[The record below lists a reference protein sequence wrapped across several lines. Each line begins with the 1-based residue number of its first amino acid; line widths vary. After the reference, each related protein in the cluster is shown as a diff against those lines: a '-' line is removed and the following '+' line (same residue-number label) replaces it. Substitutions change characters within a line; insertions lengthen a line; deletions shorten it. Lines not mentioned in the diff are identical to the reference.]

1 MLRVRNADA
10 DGLVPEVIARHLK
23 QLAAVEKRSG
33 AIRSGRRWKDWTIPV
48 IAPARVDAIRGALR
62 ELDAR
67 RREAQNLLD
76 SVNELTDTM
85 IDGVT
90 RGVLSVTAHNPHVP
104 EEE

>member
-1 MLRVRNADA
+1 M
-10 DGLVPEVIARHLK
+10 PAR
-23 QLAAVEKRSG
+23 AA
-33 AIRSGRRWKDWTIPV
+33 

-90 RGVLSVTAHNPHVP
+90 SGVLSVTAHNPHVP